1 MVTAELEGIEDLE
14 TAEAVVRD
22 VRDRT
27 IGVDL
32 ESLRQTLHAQNL
44 MTTTQTLGMQIS
56 VGAGIAGIAVSLSGM
71 PILGLGIAAT
81 AQVGQLAATLAAAQ
95 GNARASPATYLL
107 DIEKRARGRSGR
119 LF

>member
-1 MVTAELEGIEDLE
+1 
-14 TAEAVVRD
+14 
-22 VRDRT
+22 
-27 IGVDL
+27 
-32 ESLRQTLHAQNL
+32 

-56 VGAGIAGIAVSLSGM
+56 IGAGIAGIAVSLSGM

-95 GNARASPATYLL
+95 GNARRASPATYLL